1 MLYLIDTKNKINT
14 LIDIFDEIKINNFD
28 TLITIQNIYNAKKKL
43 RYMRLNKYIFT
54 QILFKILQ
62 RNN

>member
-54 QILFKILQ
+54 QILFKIL
-62 RNN
+62 